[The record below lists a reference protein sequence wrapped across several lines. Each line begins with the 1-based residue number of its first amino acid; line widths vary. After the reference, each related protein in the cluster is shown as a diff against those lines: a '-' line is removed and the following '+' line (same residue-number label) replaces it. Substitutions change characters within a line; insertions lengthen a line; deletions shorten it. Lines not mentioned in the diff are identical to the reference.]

1 VVYGSRL
8 THYSRI
14 GAVKTAWSESFWP
27 VAAKLVSALLVLALS
42 GSQGILAQQHPS
54 TIRAGL
60 ESIQIRPNVHVIFG
74 AGGNVTVHVGEDGIV
89 VVDSGSAATARF
101 LLDAIKAISSR
112 PIRMIVNTSADLDH
126 VGGNAIVGGAGIGLS
141 PDPFGDGNH
150 ATVLAHENV
159 LLRLSALGTNGTE
172 SPLPTKML
180 PNDTFT
186 SRYRSFY
193 VNDDAVQVIR
203 QTGAHS
209 DSDVMVLFRK
219 ADVIATGDVID
230 LRQFPVIDRAKGG
243 SIQGEI
249 EGLNRL
255 LTEFVVAGTPLVLKP
270 GRTLVVPGHG
280 YVADYAEVVE
290 YRDMVTVIKD
300 TIQEL
305 IGKGLTLD
313 QVKAAN
319 PTKGYRSRYGS
330 DTSEWTTENFV
341 EAVYN
346 GLSRQK

>member
-1 VVYGSRL
+1 MY
-8 THYSRI
+8 
-14 GAVKTAWSESFWP
+14 
-27 VAAKLVSALLVLALS
+27 
-42 GSQGILAQQHPS
+42 
-54 TIRAGL
+54 
-60 ESIQIRPNVHVIFG
+60 VIFG
-74 AGGNVTVHVGEDGIV
+74 AGGNVVVHRGEDGLV
-89 VVDSGSAATARF
+89 VIDSGSTEMARS
-101 LLDAIKAISSR
+101 LLDAIKAISSQ

-126 VGGNAIVGGAGIGLS
+126 VGGNALIGSAGIGLS

-159 LLRLSALGTNGTE
+159 LLRLSALGANGAE

-209 DSDVMVLFRK
+209 DSDVMVLFRR

-230 LRQFPVIDRAKGG
+230 LRQFPVIDPAKGG
-243 SIQGEI
+243 SIQGEL

-255 LTEFVVAGTPLVLKP
+255 LTEFVVPGMPLVLKS

-280 YVADYAEVVE
+280 YVSDYAEVVE

-305 IGKGLTLD
+305 IDKGQTLD

-319 PTKGYRSRYGS
+319 PTKGYRGRYGS
-330 DTSEWTTENFV
+330 DNGRWTTDMFV
-341 EAVYN
+341 EAVFN
-346 GLSRQK
+346 GLSRKR

>member
-1 VVYGSRL
+1 MTRSAPSRRIPSRL
-8 THYSRI
+8 
-14 GAVKTAWSESFWP
+14 
-27 VAAKLVSALLVLALS
+27 VAAAALALTCAH
-42 GSQGILAQQHPS
+42 GIVAQQPPPS
-54 TIRAGL
+54 RSRL
-60 ESIQIRPNVHVIFG
+60 ESIQIRPNVFVIFG
-74 AGGNVTVHVGEDGIV
+74 AGGNVTVHVGEDGLV
-89 VVDSGSAATARF
+89 VVDSGSTENAGS
-101 LLDAIKAISSR
+101 LLESIRAISSR
-112 PIRMIVNTSADLDH
+112 PIRVLINTSADMDH
-126 VGGNAIVGGAGIGLS
+126 VGGNAVVGAAGIGLS

-159 LLRLSALGTNGTE
+159 LRRLSALGTNGTE

-219 ADVIATGDVID
+219 ADVIATGDIVD
-230 LRQFPVIDRAKGG
+230 LRQFPVIDPLKGG
-243 SIQGEI
+243 SIQGEL
-249 EGLNRL
+249 EALNRL
-255 LTEFVVAGTPLVLKP
+255 LTEFVVAGAPLVLKP

-280 YVADYAEVVE
+280 YVSDYAEIVE

-300 TIQEL
+300 TIQDL
-305 IGKGLTLD
+305 IDKGQTLA
-313 QVKAAN
+313 QVKAAD
-319 PTKGYRSRYGS
+319 PTKGYRGRYGS
-330 DTSEWTTENFV
+330 DTGTWTTDMFI

-346 GLSRQK
+346 GLKPPRR